1 MDNDL
6 SGQLFLALLRQ
17 LVKRGFYGES
27 GAMDKEVQD
36 KIFSDSKMGSQK
48 INDFLGSCERLLRR
62 AGRGNWTLSRF
73 EQEVDQQELSD
84 EHKKVL
90 SHVWKTEST
99 KVRNFGN
106 LLNIHD
112 LFEFLVHAYLQIHKA
127 IVSKTVWNNDLRE
140 FSWRI
145 DVKSNSK
152 NIPDINEPTAII
164 RLSLKNQ
171 DKVSDVVHCE
181 LDRNGL
187 DKVIAELDKIE
198 SHIDNISSQS

>member
-99 KVRNFGN
+99 K
-106 LLNIHD
+106 
-112 LFEFLVHAYLQIHKA
+112 IHKA